1 MSTES
6 KKKKSNWFTNLFFE
20 EAPDGAVDNNEE
32 TTNAEDITVSSSDS
46 DIVDG
51 GAMSSMN
58 LSGVAGEGVFDQKF
72 AELFERVIAENNIP
86 GIDYFEFRQALKSNS
101 AIAGLNE
108 AASFAVAFNGLRA
121 GDQNLT
127 KETLTSSIDH
137 YKKVLSEEEV
147 EFNGA
152 LSTKVKEEV
161 DARRA
166 EAKAKTEENEAHLQK
181 IKELNELISSNQE
194 EIINLNNE
202 ASVAEAKINQ
212 TEKNFIVTLTHVI
225 SKLDTDKQ
233 KITELIPD

>member
-6 KKKKSNWFTNLFFE
+6 KKKKGGWFTNLFFE
-20 EAPDGAVDNNEE
+20 EVPAGAENNEE
-32 TTNAEDITVSSSDS
+32 TAESEDITVSSSES

-51 GAMSSMN
+51 GGAMSSLN
-58 LSGVAGEGVFDQKF
+58 LQVGDGVFDQKF

-86 GIDYFEFRQALKSNS
+86 GIDYFEFRNALQSNS

-108 AASFAVAFNGLRA
+108 SASFAVAFNGLRA
-121 GDQNLT
+121 GDPNLT
-127 KETLTSSIDH
+127 KESLATSIDH
-137 YKKVLSEEEV
+137 YKKVLTEEEV
-147 EFNGA
+147 EFNGELA
-152 LSTKVKEEV
+152 NKTKEEV
-161 DARRA
+161 EARRD
-166 EAKAKTEENEAHLQK
+166 KVKQLNSENEAHLNK

-194 EIINLNNE
+194 EIITLNNE

-212 TEKNFIVTLTHVI
+212 TEKNFIVTLTHVM